1 MIATLGIEVFLDKQ
15 CFVVDP
21 FVHYDYVLVSLV
33 LYRFPFFLAF
43 LLVPGIDMIK
53 IRWKFFFNITIEVVP
68 ISLREIFQ
76 LNGWV
81 SRIKYHQRNF
91 QQ

>member
-21 FVHYDYVLVSLV
+21 FVHYDYVLVRLV

-43 LLVPGIDMIK
+43 LLVPGTDIYPA
-53 IRWKFFFNITIEVVP
+53 VVSQGATKTQH
-68 ISLREIFQ
+68 IL
-76 LNGWV
+76 
-81 SRIKYHQRNF
+81 
-91 QQ
+91 